1 MALDTASIETEL
13 NLMRNQD
20 GISWSKIKDYLRGKL
35 AEAAINGGSVISYT
49 IGGRSVTRS
58 IEQIEKMLS
67 IAEAR
72 GSCMVPVLG
81 EFGS

>member
-1 MALDTASIETEL
+1 MAIDVTAITAELD
-13 NLMRNQD
+13 LMRDQD

-67 IAEAR
+67 IAESR
-72 GSCMVPVLG
+72 GSAFVPLLG
-81 EFGS
+81 EFP